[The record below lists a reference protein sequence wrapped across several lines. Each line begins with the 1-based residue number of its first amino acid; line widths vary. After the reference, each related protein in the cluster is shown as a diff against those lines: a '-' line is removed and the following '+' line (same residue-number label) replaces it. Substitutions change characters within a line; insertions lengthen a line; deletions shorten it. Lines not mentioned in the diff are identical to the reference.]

1 MYTDEQFEKY
11 NKLFENKTH
20 LETAHAIDQMDQSDP
35 DTMAFRELLV
45 FAMTDS
51 IPRGF
56 LEYGAKFTWPDSI
69 NASITAMERQIDKGV
84 EGKEF
89 YTAFVAF
96 IKGQRKRCMDSLASF
111 LNSVDKADK
120 PFNEFDFDLDIVT
133 PFKDGFPGFYPKI
146 KAILALLHTE
156 PIILDLCDA
165 LEAYYKTPDMD
176 ERADIMS
183 GILQKYPAS
192 IIATTCLGMAHYA
205 AKRWGAAVACFEKL
219 DDAEFIPFYHE
230 DDFYFFKAVSY
241 TKLREHNNA
250 IEAYK
255 KALEIYPETPNALN
269 NLGYEYYL
277 TKQYGKALETFQRCM
292 DTDSDLRYAVN
303 NYFRTLL
310 ALKRY
315 SDARAFGNKAPVKI
329 SASLLR
335 RLEKKDAEPDTP
347 EAFDDVDSPRETNS
361 TISENN
367 KAIKDG
373 QFSSEKLLEDELN
386 QRIEHGL
393 PTFGRQLKMYRRH
406 GEYGRQYIIPIGR
419 LDLLAEDDEGS
430 LFIIELKKD
439 SGYDDAYVQ
448 IRSYIDWFDKNRP
461 EKKIRG
467 ILCLNNPPKKLIQAV
482 RQDDRV
488 QLFNY
493 QIVYEEV
500 K

>member
-1 MYTDEQFEKY
+1 MYTDEQFEKF
-11 NKLFENKTH
+11 NKLFEKKTY

-35 DTMAFRELLV
+35 DTLAFRELLA
-45 FAMTDS
+45 FAISDS

-56 LEYGAKFTWPDSI
+56 LEYGAKFTWPESI
-69 NASITAMERQIDKGV
+69 NASITVMERQIDKGV
-84 EGKEF
+84 EGKEY

-96 IKGQRKRCMDSLASF
+96 VKGQRKRCIDSLANFFKSA
-111 LNSVDKADK
+111 DKTDK
-120 PFNEFDFDLDIVT
+120 PFNEYDFDLDIVT
-133 PFKDGFPGFYPKI
+133 PFKDGFSDFYPKI

-156 PIILDLCDA
+156 TIVLDLCDA
-165 LEAYYKTPDMD
+165 LEAYYKTENMD
-176 ERADIMS
+176 ERTDIMS
-183 GILQKYPAS
+183 DVLQKYPES

-205 AKRWGAAVACFEKL
+205 EKRWGAAVACFEKL

-230 DDFYFFKAVSY
+230 DDFYFFKAVAY
-241 TKLREHNNA
+241 TKLKEHENA

-277 TKQYGKALETFQRCM
+277 TKQYRKALETFQRCM

-315 SDARAFGNKAPVKI
+315 SDAKAFADKAVVKI
-329 SASLLR
+329 SAGLLR
-335 RLEKKDAEPDTP
+335 RLEKKNTEPDIP
-347 EAFDDVDSPRETNS
+347 EAFDDVDNPRRINS
-361 TISENN
+361 TIKEKN
-367 KAIKDG
+367 KAVRDG

-386 QRIEHGL
+386 QRMENGL

-419 LDLLAEDDEGS
+419 LDLLAEDDEGN

-439 SGYDDAYVQ
+439 RGYDDSYAQ
-448 IRSYIDWFDKNRP
+448 IRSYIEWFEKNRP

-488 QLFNY
+488 QLYNY
-493 QIVYEEV
+493 QIVYDEV
-500 K
+500 N